1 MNPSRLFF
9 FAVTL
14 SLAFTASLKADP
26 AAYASIVKQRDDV
39 LSRIVSH
46 HEQRLRAGSGSEE
59 EVLAARLTLYTFR
72 RDTARMTREK
82 IQEQEQIVAL
92 HEKRLSNTKLNPT
105 LESIEVLRVTD
116 GWLEAKQMLES
127 LRSSEPKA

>member
-1 MNPSRLFF
+1 MNPSRLFLF
-9 FAVTL
+9 SVTL
-14 SLAFTASLKADP
+14 SLALTASLKADP
-26 AAYASIVKQRDDV
+26 AAYASVLKQRDDV

-72 RDTARMTREK
+72 RDTARTTREK
-82 IQEQEQIVAL
+82 IQEQEQVVAL
-92 HEKRLSNTKLNPT
+92 HEKRLSNTKSNLT